1 MKLLKE
7 YILESLSRLPNI
19 IKAIDL
25 EDLYYKFIK
34 LTKFNDD
41 EFETFLQAVNMN
53 GTDDE
58 YNRE

>member
-7 YILESLSRLPNI
+7 YILESLSRLPKT

-41 EFETFLQAVNMN
+41 EFETFMQAEHMD
-53 GTDDE
+53 GTDDK
-58 YNRE
+58 YNR